1 MNIGIAIHGGA
12 GTILKEELTEEL
24 EIKYKKGLKD
34 AILKGKEVLQK
45 KGKCNRGCLLCSC

>member
-34 AILKGKEVLQK
+34 AILKGKRSYK
-45 KGKCNRGCLLCSC
+45 ICH